1 MRREALQRRL
11 EEGVGLAL
19 PEASCERLAAYA
31 ALLMRWNRAYNLT
44 AARTEEEL
52 VDRHLVDSLV
62 IRAYLQP
69 GPLLDVGSGPGLPG
83 LPLAILEP
91 ERSVTLLDSSGK
103 KARFL
108 RQCCTELGLGQV
120 TVRQARMEALA
131 EGGYAVVTA
140 RAVAALKEL
149 IPATRHLLALG
160 GRLLALKGERAEAEL
175 QALPEDEAAGLEV
188 HELPTVGGRG
198 RARLVIRRAPGPP

>member
-1 MRREALQRRL
+1 MLREALRKRL
-11 EEGVGLAL
+11 DELGLTL
-19 PEASCERLAAYA
+19 SEASCERLAAYA
-31 ALLMRWNRAYNLT
+31 ELLMRWNRAYNLT

-52 VDRHLVDSLV
+52 VDRHLIDSLV

-83 LPLAILEP
+83 LPLAIIEP
-91 ERSVTLLDSSGK
+91 ERPIKLLDSSGK

-108 RQCCTELGLGQV
+108 RQCCAELGLGQV
-120 TVRQARMEALA
+120 AVQQGRMEALA

-140 RAVAALKEL
+140 RAVAALREL
-149 IPATRHLLALG
+149 IPATRHLLAPG

-175 QALPEDEAAGLEV
+175 QALTADEAAGLEI

-198 RARLVIRRAPGPP
+198 RARLVIRREPGHV